1 MEIPSIHRRRDA
13 LKLVAASAAGIWF
26 PFVGL
31 AQPQPQPNQSG
42 QPKFSSNPFTLG
54 VASGSPTHDS
64 VVLWTRLLP
73 QGFFG
78 SSLGSDPIPVRW
90 EVADDDKFTRVVQT
104 GQAVATAGLAH
115 SVHVEVK
122 GLTPDRWYF
131 YRFLAGGAASPI
143 GRTRTF
149 PAANAKVDR
158 LRLAYASCQRW
169 EHGYFS
175 AYRHMR
181 EENLDVVMFL
191 GDYIYEY
198 PGAANAVRTL
208 SGGWVTTLD
217 GYRERYAQHKSDV
230 DLQAMHAH
238 CPWLMTWDDHE
249 VQNDYAGLQ
258 AGASSADLSDPAQF
272 AARRAMAYQAWYE
285 HMPVRAS
292 VMTQAL
298 NGLRQGAEMRIYSR
312 VPYGQL
318 ATLYLLDA
326 RQYKDPQP
334 CAKDGKL
341 GSNTFNPASCDEWL
355 NPARSLLGAQQERWL
370 NEEFKRAKDS
380 NASNLDRGV
389 WTVLGQQTLFG
400 QRDFK
405 PGPEQTLWNDGWDG
419 YPAARKRL
427 TDALSNNAVGN
438 PVLLGGDVHENW
450 VGQVKVDYA
459 NPQSGNV
466 GVEFC
471 GTSITSRSGNA
482 SKAKTDEWLA
492 ENPHFTFAD
501 TKAKGYGVVEFTPKS
516 LTTTLRVVDD
526 VTRKDTQIQ
535 TLARFEVQAGRAEVE
550 RA

>member
-1 MEIPSIHRRRDA
+1 MRSRRG
-13 LKLVAASAAGIWF
+13 LLVATAATAAGIAL
-26 PFVGL
+26 PFGAK
-31 AQPQPQPNQSG
+31 AQLLSRQV
-42 QPKFSSNPFTLG
+42 KFTSDPFTLG

-73 QGFFG
+73 QNVFG
-78 SSLGSDPIPVRW
+78 STLGRDPMTVTW
-90 EVADDDKFTRVVQT
+90 EIADDDKFTHMVQS
-104 GQAVATAGLAH
+104 GQVVATASLAH
-115 SVHVEVK
+115 AVHVEAN
-122 GLTPDRWYF
+122 GLAPDRWYF
-131 YRFLAGGAASPI
+131 YRFLVGDAVSPV

-149 PAANAKVDR
+149 PAPDASVNR

-181 EENLDVVMFL
+181 EENLDAVMFL

-198 PGAANAVRTL
+198 PGAANAVRTPT
-208 SGGWVTTLD
+208 GGWVTTLD
-217 GYRERYAQHKSDV
+217 GYRQRYAQHKGDA

-249 VQNDYAGLQ
+249 VQNDYAAMQ
-258 AGASSADLSDPAQF
+258 AGASAGDLSDTAQF

-292 VMTQAL
+292 VMMQAFA
-298 NGLRQGAEMRIYSR
+298 GLSQGAEMRIYGR

-341 GSNTFNPASCDEWL
+341 GSNTFDPASCSDWA

-370 NEEFKRAKDS
+370 NEEFKRAKD
-380 NASNLDRGV
+380 ATHPAAGKGG

-427 TDALSNNAVGN
+427 TDAFVNHAVAN

-450 VGQVKVDYA
+450 VGHVKADYA
-459 NPQSGNV
+459 NPQSAKV

-471 GTSITSRSGNA
+471 GTSITSRSSNA
-482 SKAKTDEWLA
+482 SQTRAGEWLA
-492 ENPHFTFAD
+492 ENPHFVFAE
-501 TKAKGYGVVEFTPKS
+501 TRAKGYGVVEFTPKS
-516 LTTTLRVVDD
+516 LIATLRAVDD
-526 VTRKDTQIQ
+526 VTRTDTQIQ
-535 TLARFEVQAGRAEVE
+535 TLARFEVQAGRAMVE

>member
-1 MEIPSIHRRRDA
+1 M
-13 LKLVAASAAGIWF
+13 KLAAASAASIGF
-26 PFVGL
+26 PHLVA
-31 AQPQPQPNQSG
+31 AQTAPGP
-42 QPKFSSNPFTLG
+42 PKFTSDPFSLG
-54 VASGSPTHDS
+54 VASGAPTHDS

-78 SSLGSDPIPVRW
+78 SSLGSEPVTVTW
-90 EVADDDKFTRVVQT
+90 EIADDDKFARIVQT
-104 GQAVATAGLAH
+104 GQVVATAGLAH
-115 SVHVEVK
+115 SVHVEIN
-122 GLTPDRWYF
+122 GLAPDRWYF
-131 YRFLAGGAASPI
+131 YRFMAGGAVSPM

-149 PAANAKVDR
+149 PLANAVVDR

-181 EENLDVVMFL
+181 EENLDAVMFL

-198 PGAANAVRTL
+198 PGATNAVRTP
-208 SGGWVTTLD
+208 SGGWVTTLE
-217 GYRERYAQHKSDV
+217 GYRQRYAQHKGDA

-258 AGASSADLSDPAQF
+258 AGASSGDSSDPAQF
-272 AARRAMAYQAWYE
+272 AVRRAMAYQAWYE

-292 VMTQAL
+292 VMTQAFA
-298 NGLRQGAEMRIYSR
+298 GLRQGAEMRIYSR
-312 VPYGQL
+312 VPFGQL

-341 GSNTFNPASCDEWL
+341 GSNTFSPATCVDWA
-355 NPARSLLGAQQERWL
+355 NPARSFLGAQQERWL
-370 NEEFKRAKDS
+370 NDEFKHSKA
-380 NASNLDRGV
+380 A

-405 PGPEQTLWNDGWDG
+405 TGPEQTLWNDGWDG

-427 TDALSNNAVGN
+427 TDSFTNNAVAN
-438 PVLLGGDVHENW
+438 LVLLGGDVHENW
-450 VGQVKVDYA
+450 VGHVKADYA
-459 NPQSGNV
+459 NPQSANV

-492 ENPHFTFAD
+492 ENPHFVFAE
-501 TKAKGYGVVEFTPKS
+501 TKAKGYGVVEFTPKQ

-535 TLARFEVQAGRAEVE
+535 SLARFEVQAGRAVVGPV
-550 RA
+550 